1 VDVYDQVQ
9 EYMEEMADLFV
20 LGRDAVHVLQRG
32 GGFNGEDE
40 WMRGGLPVRMWYFVM
55 CVCVFVW
62 LFVVRSDTF
71 FLCVCVQGYEP
82 GGKLIVWMCLD
93 VSEQGDDDE
102 FCVFCSR
109 WKGA

>member
-1 VDVYDQVQ
+1 MDVYDQVQ

-40 WMRGGLPVRMWYFVM
+40 WMRGGLPGRMWYFAM

-71 FLCVCVQGYEP
+71 FLCVCAG
-82 GGKLIVWMCLD
+82 I
-93 VSEQGDDDE
+93 
-102 FCVFCSR
+102 
-109 WKGA
+109 